1 MGHRLLA
8 AVNRT
13 ADRAAQWA
21 AVALGFSI
29 PISVALDNML
39 LAIVLACWLASGA
52 WRAKWDAIR
61 GNRVALTALVLFGL
75 LLVGTL
81 YGERNPGDAPVY
93 LSKYLDLLFI
103 PVFAFVLREEPARRR
118 ALYALAAGLVVVLV
132 LSYLIRFGVIP
143 RTDIFAGDASQP
155 VVMKTRQTHN
165 LLMALGAFLF
175 AQLALAAGTR
185 RLRQIWAALALLA
198 AANVTLLV
206 QGATGYLVLGALVL
220 YLGYGL
226 RGWMGFGWAAGAAA
240 GAITLLSL
248 LPGPF
253 QGRVAQVQSE
263 IARWQPGVPN
273 ASSSV
278 GTRLE
283 FYRLTFGIVRDR
295 PLLGSGTGSF
305 PKAYADATRNQAAL
319 PSRNPHNEYLHI
331 LVQLGLVGLAALLY
345 LFWTHWR
352 LAPRLASPLEHHLA
366 RGLILTM
373 AVGCLFNSWLLDH
386 TEGLLYAWLTGL
398 LFGGLK
404 SREMGNREQEIAK
417 APLRT

>member
-1 MGHRLLA
+1 MDHPAPVRVA
-8 AVNRT
+8 E
-13 ADRAAQWA
+13 RAARWA

-29 PISVALDNML
+29 PLSVALDNVL
-39 LAIVLACWLASGA
+39 LVLVVAGWLASGA
-52 WRAKWDAIR
+52 WRAKRDALR
-61 GNRVALTALVLFGL
+61 ANSVALAALALFGL
-75 LLVGTL
+75 LLLGTL
-81 YGERNPGDAPVY
+81 YGERNPGDAPFY
-93 LSKYLDLLFI
+93 LAKYLDLLFI

-118 ALYALAAGLVVVLV
+118 AIYALAAGLVVVLV

-155 VVMKTRQTHN
+155 VVLKTRQTHS

-185 RLRQIWAALALLA
+185 RLRLIWAALALLA
-198 AANVTLLV
+198 AANVTLVV

-226 RGWMGFGWAAGAAA
+226 RGWRGLTWAIGAAA
-240 GAITLLSL
+240 ALVLALTLVS
-248 LPGPF
+248 GPF
-253 QGRVAQVQSE
+253 QQRTAQIRSE
-263 IARWQPGVPN
+263 ISQWQPGIPN

-319 PSRNPHNEYLHI
+319 PSRNPHNEYLHMT
-331 LVQLGLVGLAALLY
+331 VQLGLAGLLALLY

-352 LAPRLASPLEHHLA
+352 LAPYLASPLEQHLA
-366 RGLILTM
+366 RGLFLTF
-373 AVGCLFNSWLLDH
+373 VIGCLFNSWLLDH

-404 SREMGNREQEIAK
+404 SREMGNRE
-417 APLRT
+417 